1 MRLCVMAS
9 EFPVRS
15 QTFVMHHVTGM
26 LDRDLDVQIIGH
38 KGDEAAWQS
47 LGAYEPQLRERVWH
61 PEIPIQFLARLQ
73 GIIRLQDHGHVNRSG
88 YFKSFN
94 VFRFGQ
100 KALNLNLPYY
110 YSLASKIAPI
120 DVLHCHFGPNG
131 ILGAYLKKLGLVNK
145 LVVTFHGY
153 DLSMVANGPKHPY
166 KVVFE
171 EADAILPVSER
182 WHKRLLELGAPAER
196 TSVHHMGINVEAFP
210 YLERNASP
218 EAPLRLITTARFME
232 KKAWNMPCR
241 PWQTLP
247 ARGQT

>member
-1 MRLCVMAS
+1 M
-9 EFPVRS
+9 
-15 QTFVMHHVTGM
+15 
-26 LDRDLDVQIIGH
+26 
-38 KGDEAAWQS
+38 
-47 LGAYEPQLRERVWH
+47 
-61 PEIPIQFLARLQ
+61 
-73 GIIRLQDHGHVNRSG
+73 
-88 YFKSFN
+88 
-94 VFRFGQ
+94 FRFGQ

-182 WHKRLLELGAPAER
+182 WHKRLLELGRPPSVLPFTIWAS
-196 TSVHHMGINVEAFP
+196 TSRRFP
-210 YLERNASP
+210 TLSAM
-218 EAPLRLITTARFME
+218 PLP
-232 KKAWNMPCR
+232 KR
-241 PWQTLP
+241 P
-247 ARGQT
+247 